1 MGEHGARTDRTGT
14 GKVSDEDK
22 VEGEVTFEKAK
33 FTLRKV
39 RDQLESVGSGASG
52 SSVPARVQIT
62 WVGDQRYD
70 TGRPGGATARIDGEG
85 KTGQGPV
92 DMLLSALASCVA
104 MDVVE
109 ILKKRKT
116 PVETLTAE
124 VVGKRADT
132 TPRRLVHARINW
144 KIDGAGIDKESA
156 DRAVELSTTKYCS
169 VHDSLAHDIAIEW
182 SITLNGKAGETK
194 LDPTRR

>member
-1 MGEHGARTDRTGT
+1 
-14 GKVSDEDK
+14 VSDEDK

-39 RDQLESVGSGASG
+39 REQLESSGPGASG

-62 WVGDQRYD
+62 WAGEQRYD
-70 TGRPGGATARIDGEG
+70 TGRPGGPVARIDG
-85 KTGQGPV
+85 TAQSGQGPV

-104 MDVVE
+104 MDITE

-116 PVETLTAE
+116 PVDALSAE
-124 VVGKRADT
+124 VVGRRADS
-132 TPRRLVHARINW
+132 TPRRLVHVRINW
-144 KIDGAGIDKESA
+144 RIDGANIDKENA
-156 DRAVELSTTKYCS
+156 ERAVELSTTKYCS

-182 SITLNGKAGETK
+182 AITLNGKQGDTK
-194 LDPTRR
+194 KDPTRT

>member
-1 MGEHGARTDRTGT
+1 M
-14 GKVSDEDK
+14 SDDEK
-22 VEGEVTFEKAK
+22 LEGEVTFEKAK
-33 FTLRKV
+33 FTLKKV
-39 RDQLESVGSGASG
+39 RDQLESVGSGATG
-52 SSVPARVQIT
+52 SSVSSKVRVT

-70 TGRPGGATARIDGEG
+70 TGRPGGPQGRIDGEG

-104 MDVVE
+104 MDIVE

-116 PVETLTAE
+116 PVEVLTAD
-124 VVGKRADT
+124 VIGKRADT

-144 KIDGAGIDKESA
+144 RIDGAGIDQESA
-156 DRAVELSTTKYCS
+156 ERAVDLSTTKYCS